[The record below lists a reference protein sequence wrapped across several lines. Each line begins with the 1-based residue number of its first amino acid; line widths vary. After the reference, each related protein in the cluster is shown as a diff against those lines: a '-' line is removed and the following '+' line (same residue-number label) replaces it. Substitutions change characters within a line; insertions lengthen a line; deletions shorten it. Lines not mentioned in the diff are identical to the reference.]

1 LYLLKHCARS
11 VFALAM
17 QESLWTRGPGSNA
30 KDTLANLLMCLLGEY
45 FANLP
50 CEALTGTRE
59 MDAPSQTLLN
69 LRGRRFVAVREIA
82 KNTKIKSHI
91 YKTISDPKGTLKAR
105 GLYGKD
111 EEFAPH
117 FLLYLA
123 SNVPV
128 DIDDSSGGSARR
140 TRILDLPFNF
150 VEEPRDANEKQRN
163 SDLERHFPA
172 WRASLFFL
180 IKDVYCHFLKDHP
193 QSNITPVPPEVMEA
207 VEEELEE
214 DWMQQLATFTT
225 SHLSP
230 VENAKDASTAADVR
244 EAFFEFC
251 AGSVP
256 KKEVGLRMSRKG
268 FAESTTNFWVGVK
281 KTSRRVY
288 RFNFP
293 DHGVAFAALHRGC
306 TGGS

>member
-1 LYLLKHCARS
+1 MYLLKHCARA

-17 QESLWTRGPGSNA
+17 QENLWTRGPGSNG

-59 MDAPSQTLLN
+59 MDAPSQTMLN

-91 YKTISDPKGTLKAR
+91 YKTISDPKGKLKAR

-111 EEFAPH
+111 EEFEPH

-163 SDLERHFPA
+163 SDLERRFPA
-172 WRASLFFL
+172 WRPALFFL
-180 IKDVYCHFLKDHP
+180 IKEVYLHFLKDHP
-193 QSNITPVPPEVMEA
+193 QSNITPIPPEVMEA

-214 DWMQQLATFTT
+214 EWMLQLATFVQTRLRP
-225 SHLSP
+225 SEHAR
-230 VENAKDASTAADVR
+230 EASTAAEVR
-244 EAFFEFC
+244 EAFFQFC
-251 AGSVP
+251 AGGVP
-256 KKEVGLRMSRKG
+256 KQEVKLRMSRKG
-268 FAESTTNFWVGVK
+268 MSEEKRLGLEALRDDVFAEAVALF
-281 KTSRRVY
+281 RR
-288 RFNFP
+288 
-293 DHGVAFAALHRGC
+293 AAEAGR
-306 TGGS
+306 